1 VNHPTLTQAGHLDK
15 SGKVKAHAH
24 RAGLPGKVISFC
36 IVPLHPAYPARAGR
50 GTFRSSSVRHPKP
63 FPELNSEPILK
74 QVQHKVQNDTLGRR
88 PFMDLKIERLDFPE
102 GCNIIFGQTHFI
114 KTVEDL
120 YEIIIGAVPNA
131 KFGIGFCEASG
142 ACLVRG
148 EGNDE
153 GLKELAM
160 KNALRIGAGHT
171 FNIILKDA
179 FPINI
184 LNAVKMCQEVCNIF
198 CATANPLEV
207 ILAQSEQGRGVLGV
221 IDGSFPKGMEKED
234 GVAWRKELLRKFKY
248 KL

>member
-1 VNHPTLTQAGHLDK
+1 MEL
-15 SGKVKAHAH
+15 KV
-24 RAGLPGKVISFC
+24 
-36 IVPLHPAYPARAGR
+36 
-50 GTFRSSSVRHPKP
+50 
-63 FPELNSEPILK
+63 
-74 QVQHKVQNDTLGRR
+74 
-88 PFMDLKIERLDFPE
+88 ERLDFPE

-142 ACLVRG
+142 HCLVRG

-160 KNALRIGAGHT
+160 KNAMRIGAGHT

-221 IDGSFPKGMEKED
+221 IDGSSPKGMEKED